1 MGAGWGGLRL
11 PRPNVPG
18 QLSTSLPHDVTQ
30 SHRLFPR
37 CPSFP

>member
-1 MGAGWGGLRL
+1 MGGLRL
-11 PRPNVPG
+11 PPSNVPG

-37 CPSFP
+37 CPSLL